1 VDRGGGQWK
10 EFQMTPNCIPN
21 RTKAIFASLAGL
33 AVLSGPLISERSA
46 LAETTDQVAA
56 MDQNQVGA
64 MDKGTYLIEP
74 SETHPGFML
83 PPLSDHLNVARL
95 DDDEAA
101 LEQDDATAQNAAAEN
116 ATAQTCRNDHDP
128 QTVVLVLT
136 PTTSESEAIGEEDDG
151 TARQYDR
158 GYYQEPEVI
167 ALVIVPTQN
176 TAE

>member
-1 VDRGGGQWK
+1 
-10 EFQMTPNCIPN
+10 MTPNCIPN

-33 AVLSGPLISERSA
+33 AVLSGPLISEQSA

-101 LEQDDATAQNAAAEN
+101 LEQDDATAQNAAAEDATAEN

-167 ALVIVPTQN
+167 ALIIVPSQN

>member
-1 VDRGGGQWK
+1 
-10 EFQMTPNCIPN
+10 MTPNCIPN

-33 AVLSGPLISERSA
+33 AVLSSPLISERSA
-46 LAETTDQVAA
+46 LAETADQVAA

-101 LEQDDATAQNAAAEN
+101 LEQDDATAEGATAED
-116 ATAQTCRNDHDP
+116 AMAQTCPNDHDP
-128 QTVVLVLT
+128 QMVVLVLT
-136 PTTSESEAIGEEDDG
+136 PTVSDAEAIGEEDDG

>member
-1 VDRGGGQWK
+1 MR
-10 EFQMTPNCIPN
+10 PNWIPN
-21 RTKAIFASLAGL
+21 RTKAILASLAGV
-33 AVLSGPLISERSA
+33 AVLSGPLVSEPSA
-46 LAETTDQVAA
+46 LAETADQVAA
-56 MDQNQVGA
+56 MDQDQVGA
-64 MDKGTYLIEP
+64 MDKGKGRYLIEP

-101 LEQDDATAQNAAAEN
+101 LERDDATAQ
-116 ATAQTCRNDHDP
+116 TCCNEDDP

-136 PTTSESEAIGEEDDG
+136 PAASEAGAIGEEDDG

-167 ALVIVPTQN
+167 ALIVVPTQS

>member
-1 VDRGGGQWK
+1 
-10 EFQMTPNCIPN
+10 MTPNCIPN

-46 LAETTDQVAA
+46 LAETADQVAA

-101 LEQDDATAQNAAAEN
+101 LEQDDADEAALEQDDATAEGATAED
-116 ATAQTCRNDHDP
+116 AMAQTCPNDHDP
-128 QTVVLVLT
+128 QMVVLVLT
-136 PTTSESEAIGEEDDG
+136 PTVSDAEAIGEDDDG

-167 ALVIVPTQN
+167 ALIIVPAQN

>member
-1 VDRGGGQWK
+1 MRANS
-10 EFQMTPNCIPN
+10 TSN
-21 RTKAIFASLAGL
+21 RTKAILVSLAGV
-33 AVLSGPLISERSA
+33 AVLSAPLAWEQSA
-46 LAETTDQVAA
+46 FAETADQVS
-56 MDQNQVGA
+56 A

-101 LEQDDATAQNAAAEN
+101 LEQDDADEAALEQDDAAAQNDAA
-116 ATAQTCRNDHDP
+116 QICCNDLDP
-128 QTVVLVLT
+128 QTVVLVLARA
-136 PTTSESEAIGEEDDG
+136 TSEAGAIGEEADG

-167 ALVIVPTQN
+167 ALIIVPTQN

>member
-1 VDRGGGQWK
+1 MRTNW
-10 EFQMTPNCIPN
+10 ISN
-21 RTKAIFASLAGL
+21 RTKAILVSLAGV
-33 AVLSGPLISERSA
+33 AVLSAPLAWEQSA
-46 LAETTDQVAA
+46 FAETADE
-56 MDQNQVGA
+56 VGA

-101 LEQDDATAQNAAAEN
+101 LEQDDATAQ
-116 ATAQTCRNDHDP
+116 TWRGDHEL
-128 QTVVLVLT
+128 QIVMFVLT
-136 PTTSESEAIGEEDDG
+136 PTASEAGVIGEEDG
-151 TARQYDR
+151 TTRQYDR

-167 ALVIVPTQN
+167 ALIIVPTQN

>member
-1 VDRGGGQWK
+1 MRTNW
-10 EFQMTPNCIPN
+10 IPN
-21 RTKAIFASLAGL
+21 RTKAILASLAGL
-33 AVLSGPLISERSA
+33 AVLSGPLVSEQSA
-46 LAETTDQVAA
+46 FAETAD
-56 MDQNQVGA
+56 QVGA

-101 LEQDDATAQNAAAEN
+101 LEQDDATAQNAAAEDATAENATAEN

-136 PTTSESEAIGEEDDG
+136 PTASEAEAIGEEDDG

>member
-1 VDRGGGQWK
+1 
-10 EFQMTPNCIPN
+10 MTPNCIPN

-33 AVLSGPLISERSA
+33 AVLSGPLVSERSA
-46 LAETTDQVAA
+46 FAETADQVS
-56 MDQNQVGA
+56 A

-101 LEQDDATAQNAAAEN
+101 LEQDDADEAALEQDDATAEGATAED
-116 ATAQTCRNDHDP
+116 AMAQTCCNDLDP
-128 QTVVLVLT
+128 QTVVLVLA
-136 PTTSESEAIGEEDDG
+136 PTVSDAEAIGEEDDG

-167 ALVIVPTQN
+167 ALIIVPSQN

>member
-1 VDRGGGQWK
+1 
-10 EFQMTPNCIPN
+10 MTPNCIPN

-46 LAETTDQVAA
+46 LAETADQVAA

-101 LEQDDATAQNAAAEN
+101 LEQDDATAQGATAED
-116 ATAQTCRNDHDP
+116 AMAQTCPNDHDP
-128 QTVVLVLT
+128 QMVVLVLT
-136 PTTSESEAIGEEDDG
+136 PTVSDAEAIGEEDDG

-167 ALVIVPTQN
+167 ALIVVPTKN

>member
-1 VDRGGGQWK
+1 
-10 EFQMTPNCIPN
+10 MTPNCIPN

-46 LAETTDQVAA
+46 LAETADQVAA

-101 LEQDDATAQNAAAEN
+101 LEQDDATAQIR
-116 ATAQTCRNDHDP
+116 RNDLDP
-128 QTVVLVLT
+128 QTVVLVLARA
-136 PTTSESEAIGEEDDG
+136 TSEAGAIGEEADG

-167 ALVIVPTQN
+167 ALIIVPTQN